1 MTINAVKGNVSNGRR
16 AIACLILLISVG
28 AAGQS
33 VAVDKSRHHAPIQAV
48 HVLGF
53 EGVRKD
59 APGELSIENGTL
71 AFRQKGRP
79 AASVNIAAI
88 KDAGVGSQDKQV
100 GGVPM
105 ALGKAAVP
113 FGGGRLISL
122 VSHKKFDTF
131 TLEYVDADGGLH
143 GGIFQLNKGDA
154 RILRDALTEAGA
166 QLRSDLTPTAQL
178 KEN

>member
-1 MTINAVKGNVSNGRR
+1 MTISALKGNVSHDPR
-16 AIACLILLISVG
+16 AMACLILLISVC

-33 VAVDKSRHHAPIQAV
+33 ASPNKPQQHAPIRAV

-53 EGVRKD
+53 QAVGKD
-59 APGELSIENGTL
+59 APGELTVENGAL
-71 AFRQKGRP
+71 AFHQKGRTT
-79 AASVNIAAI
+79 ASVNITAI
-88 KDAGVGSQDKQV
+88 KDAGVGSEDKQV

-131 TLEYVDADGGLH
+131 TLEYVDSDGGLH

-154 RILRDALTEAGA
+154 RILRDTLTEAGA
-166 QLRSDLTPTAQL
+166 HLRSDLTPTAKL
-178 KEN
+178 KEQ